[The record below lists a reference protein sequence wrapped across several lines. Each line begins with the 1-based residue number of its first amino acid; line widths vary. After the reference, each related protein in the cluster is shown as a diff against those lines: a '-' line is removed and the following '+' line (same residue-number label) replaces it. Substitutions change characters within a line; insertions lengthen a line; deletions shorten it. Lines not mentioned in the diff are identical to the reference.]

1 MKRLLLVSAV
11 SAALAAPGLALAQ
24 AAAVPTLDKVL
35 EASGISVSGYID
47 TAYTHADHDIQ
58 AGIVGS
64 GGIPPRVL
72 DNQNNSFGLHQFG
85 LTVAKQP
92 KEGFGGVLNLTA
104 GTDGQVIHSYPESL
118 AATNS
123 SMFDV
128 TQAYAQYA
136 GGPLTVMMGKYTTMH
151 GTEVIASTGN
161 TNFSR
166 SILFGAVP
174 FTHTGVRVSYAASD
188 TVTLMAGVNN
198 GWDQVTDPNRG
209 KTVELGAT
217 LTPVKPLTIV
227 LSAMSGSEPVNIA
240 APTITGARTSL
251 NAVGTYTATDAL
263 SFGLEYLS
271 VTQDNFTSLVGAGTI
286 KAKYSGEAL
295 YVTYMFNP
303 KWRGVLR
310 TEQFSDKDG
319 YHFGVADTK
328 YSETTLTLAY
338 LPSPSFELRGEVR
351 SDSADKAL
359 YVTTGAAPSKSF
371 TTLALEALYKF

>member
-1 MKRLLLVSAV
+1 MKKLLLATAV
-11 SAALAAPGLALAQ
+11 SAAFAIPSAVWAQ
-24 AAAVPTLDKVL
+24 ATAPAAPTLDKVL

-47 TAYTHADHDIQ
+47 AAYTHADHDIQ
-58 AGIVGS
+58 AGI
-64 GGIPPRVL
+64 GGIPPRVF
-72 DNQNNSFGLHQFG
+72 DNQNNSFGMHQFG

-92 KEGFGGVLNLTA
+92 KEGFGGVVNLTA
-104 GTDGQVIHSYPESL
+104 GTDGRVIHSTPEL
-118 AATNS
+118 TPATGAPATS
-123 SMFDV
+123 TFDV
-128 TQAYAQYA
+128 TQAFAQYA

-166 SILFGAVP
+166 SILFGAEP

-198 GWDQVTDPNRG
+198 GWDQLTDANKG

-217 LTPVKPLTIV
+217 LTPVKPLTVV
-227 LSAMSGSEPVNIA
+227 LSAMSGSEPLSATVN
-240 APTITGARTSL
+240 GARTSL

-271 VTQDNFTSLVGAGTI
+271 VAQDNFTSLVGAGTI

-310 TEQFSDKDG
+310 TEQLSDKDG
-319 YHFGVADTK
+319 FHFGVADTK
-328 YSETTLTLAY
+328 YNETTLTVAY
-338 LPSPSFELRGEVR
+338 LPSASFELRGEVR
-351 SDSADKAL
+351 TDSADKAL
-359 YVTTGAAPSKSF
+359 YKEYGSATNSKSF

>member
-1 MKRLLLVSAV
+1 MKKLALASAV
-11 SAALAAPGLALAQ
+11 AALFAAPTAVLAQ
-24 AAAVPTLDKVL
+24 AAAPAVPTLDKVL
-35 EASGISVSGYID
+35 EASGIGVSGYID
-47 TAYTHADHDIQ
+47 AAYTHADHDIQ
-58 AGIVGS
+58 AGVGGS
-64 GGIPPRVL
+64 GVAPRVF
-72 DNQNNSFGLHQFG
+72 DNQNNSLGMHQFG

-92 KEGFGGVLNLTA
+92 KEGFGGVVNLTA
-104 GTDGQVIHSYPESL
+104 GTDAQVIHSAPEG
-118 AATNS
+118 TTGS

-136 GGPLTVMMGKYTTMH
+136 SGPLTVIMGKFATLQ

-166 SILFGAVP
+166 SILFGSVP
-174 FTHTGVRVSYAASD
+174 FTHTGVRLTYAASD
-188 TVTLMAGVNN
+188 TVSLTAGVNN
-198 GWDQVTDPNRG
+198 GWDQLSDLNRG
-209 KTVELGAT
+209 KTLELGAT

-227 LSAMSGSEPVNIA
+227 LSALSGSETGA
-240 APTITGARTSL
+240 GFDGARTSL

-263 SFGLEYLS
+263 TIGLEYLS
-271 VTQDNFTSLVGAGTI
+271 VSQDGVGSPAI

-319 YHFGVADTK
+319 FHFGAADTK
-328 YSETTLTLAY
+328 YSETTLTVAY
-338 LPSPSFELRGEVR
+338 LPNASFELRGEVR

-359 YVTTGAAPSKSF
+359 YVSGGTAAPSKSF